1 VAENMEA
8 PVKLAASVVSHFKRG
23 ASAVLEACTEI
34 ANAFAAL
41 EEEAWSQAEFLVFFE
56 QLGEA
61 GIGPGS
67 SVFLKTDSKGIT
79 TFDPSLKAGVYFQM
93 RAVGRCAGFKNTDFV
108 AANRT
113 TSYSTLYRLSVLYNV
128 ISEKSSGNALK
139 KRERAEKAILELV
152 SLHGVSLT
160 RKDVEDALINVQKE
174 RRSRAPVEKTPEQP
188 VEPTEA
194 RQAVKLPELLAAED
208 RYDLLFLTPSD
219 EFLAEAESSSLGTL
233 MDRAPYQELRKSKS
247 SAYLVGRGNRL
258 AGLQKLAEVTGELSY
273 RYLVREKPDDSSVI
287 DLSNELVVFGSSP
300 WSAKSNRQ
308 KGESAEAY
316 VRRVLAESSD
326 SSERKLHLFADEPTD
341 GWDCCSSD
349 SSTVA

>member
-1 VAENMEA
+1 MAENMEA
-8 PVKLAASVVSHFKRG
+8 PVKLAASVVAHFKRG
-23 ASAVLEACTEI
+23 SASVLEACTEI

-56 QLGEA
+56 QLGDA

-79 TFDPSLKAGVYFQM
+79 AFDPSLKAGVYFQM
-93 RAVGRCAGFKNTDFV
+93 RAVGRCAGFKNAEFV

-113 TSYSTLYRLSVLYNV
+113 TSYSTLYRLSILYNV
-128 ISEKSSGNALK
+128 IAEKSSGNAQK

-160 RKDVEDALINVQKE
+160 RKDVEDAFLNFKKE
-174 RRSRAPVEKTPEQP
+174 RRSRAPVENTPERA
-188 VEPTEA
+188 TEA
-194 RQAVKLPELLAAED
+194 TEGRSAVTLPELLAAED
-208 RYDLLFLTPSD
+208 RYDLLLLTPSD

-233 MDRAPYQELRKSKS
+233 MDRAPYQELRKPKS

-273 RYLVREKPDDSSVI
+273 CYCVREKLDDSPII
-287 DLSNELVVFGSSP
+287 DLSKELVVFGSAP
-300 WSAKSNRQ
+300 WSAKATRH
-308 KGESAEAY
+308 KGESAEAF
-316 VRRVLAESSD
+316 VRRILSETSSSND
-326 SSERKLHLFADEPTD
+326 RKLHLFADEVTE
-341 GWDCCSSD
+341 GWDCCSAQE
-349 SSTVA
+349 STNG